1 MARKTAFAAVPLAI
15 VAIAAALLL
24 LPTARRTPI
33 IAATEM
39 GAFGFRPGEL
49 VADFRYRDIEG
60 HRGSLASLLE
70 GKQALVIV
78 MRTSECPVS
87 RRYGHRLAEMEEA
100 YRDRGVA
107 FVYLDIS
114 EQDSKE
120 DVLADI
126 ETFGFEGPF
135 ILDPEREVGSVLQ
148 ASVSSEVFVIDRAQT
163 LRYRGAVDDQHGIT
177 FSNPTVHEHWL
188 RDALDRVLEDRDVET
203 PYTEASGCYLEG
215 EVAYVPQR
223 DVTYHSRVSRIVNQN
238 CVTCHRVGGV
248 GPFPLDSYEQV
259 YGFRYMI
266 RFMVSERLMPPWY
279 ASPEHGVWAND
290 RSLSERDKRDL
301 LAWIDAGAPEGDPA
315 LAVLPRKLEEGWM
328 LGTEPDTIITIPAPE
343 QIPAEGVLEYRHRYV
358 KTNWPEDRWVKAA
371 EIVPTAKQVTHHVIV
386 YLEDENA
393 EERGG
398 WLVGYAPG
406 VPVRE
411 WGDDAGK
418 RIPAG
423 QTLMFE
429 LHYTTNGK
437 EAVDET
443 RVGLWF
449 HKERP
454 ADEVYM
460 AAVSTQDFEIPA
472 HASNHEV
479 VAELEFEN
487 PGRIISY
494 LPHMHL
500 RGKAFRYDLRRADG
514 TEETLLEVPR
524 YDFNWQLV
532 YKPVEPLE
540 IHAGDKLIGTAWYD
554 NSEANPAN
562 PDPSSPVTYGE
573 QSFEEMMFGFFEFI
587 PERRARSGEQA
598 AQGR

>member
-1 MARKTAFAAVPLAI
+1 MARKTALTAVPLAI

-24 LPTARRTPI
+24 LPTIDRTPV

-49 VADFRYRDIEG
+49 VSDFRYRDIEG
-60 HRGSLASLLE
+60 RRGSLTSLLE
-70 GKQALVIV
+70 DREAVVIV

-87 RRYGHRLAEMEEA
+87 RRYGHRLAEMEKA
-100 YRDRGVA
+100 YGDRGVQ

-135 ILDPEREVGSVLQ
+135 ILDHDRDVGSALQ
-148 ASVSSEVFVIDRAQT
+148 ASVSSEVFVIDRAHT

-177 FSNPTVHEHWL
+177 FSNPTVHEHYL
-188 RDALDRVLEDRDVET
+188 SDALDQVLADRDVET

-223 DVTYHSRVSRIVNQN
+223 DITYHSRISRIVNQN
-238 CVTCHRVGGV
+238 CVTCHRNGGV

-259 YGFRYMI
+259 YGFRHMI
-266 RFMVSERLMPPWY
+266 KFMVSEGLMPPWY
-279 ASPEHGVWAND
+279 ASPDHGAWAND

-301 LAWIDAGAPEGDPA
+301 LAWIEAGAPEGDAA
-315 LAVLPRKLEEGWM
+315 LATLPRKLEEGWM

-343 QIPAEGVLEYRHRYV
+343 HIPADGVLDYRHVYV

-371 EIVPTAKQVTHHVIV
+371 EVVPTARQVTHHVIV
-386 YLEDENA
+386 FLEDEEA
-393 EERGG
+393 EQRGG

-411 WGDDAGK
+411 WGNEAGK
-418 RIPAG
+418 RIPPG

-429 LHYTTNGK
+429 LHYTTNGR

-449 HKERP
+449 HDQPPR
-454 ADEVYM
+454 DEVYM

-472 HASNHEV
+472 HAANHEV

-500 RGKAFRYDLRRADG
+500 RGKAFKYDLQRADG
-514 TEETLLEVPR
+514 TTETLLEIPR

-532 YKPVEPLE
+532 YKPIEPLE
-540 IHAGDKLIGTAWYD
+540 IRAGDRLIGTAWYD

-562 PDPSSPVTYGE
+562 PDPSEPVFYGE

-587 PERRARSGEQA
+587 PERRGRSAAQA